1 MSLFIVTDYDVR
13 FIIIII
19 IIIIV
24 VVHSMTPTVYMHMT
38 RKQWWNDI
46 NKESRSVR
54 SKPVLLAWT
63 RVCQLEMT
71 RVIAGH
77 IKLTYKIN
85 GGR

>member
-1 MSLFIVTDYDVR
+1 MILTG
-13 FIIIII
+13 
-19 IIIIV
+19 
-24 VVHSMTPTVYMHMT
+24 
-38 RKQWWNDI
+38 
-46 NKESRSVR
+46 ESRSVR